1 MSCPFPNQGEDE
13 NMTDTRFTGSTAVVV
28 GGGRGIGRATAER
41 LGAEG
46 AHVVVADSAKKFA
59 DEAAQAIRDAGGSAE
74 SWEVD
79 AIDASSVGRFFYAV
93 GAAHHRLD
101 VLVNCPAHAS
111 DTHFERVTENEFD
124 FDIAAT
130 LKAPFLCIQA
140 ALPLLLLSSTAS
152 VVSVS
157 SVNGIAAF
165 GNEVYGAAKAGLI
178 NLTKNLALRYGP
190 HGVRFNIVAP
200 GTIHTRSWDERVGAQ
215 PDILEKI
222 SKMYPMQRVGTVDDI
237 ASACAFLASP
247 EAGWI
252 TGTTL
257 TVDGGITA
265 GNREL
270 VEAIFGEAF
279 FSTTLEERPR
289 P

>member
-1 MSCPFPNQGEDE
+1 MD
-13 NMTDTRFTGSTAVVV
+13 DTRFTGSTAVVV
-28 GGGRGIGRATAER
+28 GGGRGIGRAVSAR
-41 LGAEG
+41 LAAEG
-46 AHVVVADSAKKFA
+46 AHVVVADSAGDFA
-59 DEAAQAIRDAGGSAE
+59 EEAAQGIRDGGGSAE
-74 SWEVD
+74 ASEVD
-79 AIDASSVGRFFYAV
+79 AVDASSVGRFFYAV
-93 GAAHHRLD
+93 GAAHHRVD

-124 FDIAAT
+124 LDLGVT

-140 ALPLLLLSSTAS
+140 ALPLLLLSDSAS

-157 SVNGIAAF
+157 SINGIAAF

-178 NLTKNLALRYGP
+178 NLTKNLALRYGS
-190 HGVRFNIVAP
+190 HGVRFNVVAP
-200 GTIHTRSWDERVGAQ
+200 GTIQTRSWDERIAAQ
-215 PDILEKI
+215 SDVLETI
-222 SKMYPMQRVGTVDDI
+222 SRMYPLQRVGTVDDI
-237 ASACAFLASP
+237 AAACAFLASR